1 MENFI
6 ISSAPVS
13 PNLEFQIE
21 EYQHRLQRTQAEME
35 KNGLSLMLIHKPENI
50 LYLSGFYTSTGFFSY
65 HALAV
70 PSHGDP
76 VMVVRDLEIPTAD
89 TLSWVR
95 TYSTYAD
102 AVDPVPVWMAAAA
115 RAVKAMGYE
124 NSRVG
129 IDEHSWF
136 LTVERYKELQK
147 LLPHTTFVAE
157 PHIVDM
163 LRVIKSPKEI
173 EYMREGGRMV
183 EAGMRA
189 GLAKVFPGTAENELA
204 AAVFEA
210 EVKAG
215 SMIPIIGIITS
226 GKNDQLH
233 GAYGDKVLKSGD
245 IAYFELV
252 ATSHK
257 YDVKMMRSATV
268 GKPTSEQRYAADLI
282 LSTQDNAIAMM
293 NPGTPASV
301 IDTACREP
309 ILAAGLRDTY
319 TNRVGYSI
327 GLNYRPSAGEF
338 IREFVPGVEW
348 ALQPGM
354 VFHMLMMAAG
364 HGFSESVLITE
375 NGPERLTKLERSLF
389 YNE

>member
-1 MENFI
+1 MENLI
-6 ISSAPVS
+6 SSSAPL
-13 PNLEFQIE
+13 NKNMEFTME
-21 EYQHRLQRTQAEME
+21 EFRYRLRRTQEEME
-35 KNGLSLMLIHKPENI
+35 KSNISLLLIHKPENI

-76 VMVVRDLEIPTAD
+76 VMIVRDLEIPTAD
-89 TLSWVR
+89 TLSWIR
-95 TYSTYAD
+95 TYSVYAD
-102 AVDPVPVWMAAAA
+102 AVDPVPVWMDAAA
-115 RAVKAMGYE
+115 RAIRAMGYE
-124 NSRVG
+124 NSTIGV
-129 IDEHSWF
+129 DEHSWF
-136 LTVERYKELQK
+136 LTVERYKELRK
-147 LLPHTTFVAE
+147 LLPHTSFVAE
-157 PHIVDM
+157 PHIVDT
-163 LRVIKSPKEI
+163 LRIIKSPQEI
-173 EYMREGGRMV
+173 EYMRDGARMV
-183 EAGMRA
+183 EAGMKA
-189 GLAKVFPGTAENELA
+189 GLAKVLPGTKENELA
-204 AAVFEA
+204 AAVF
-210 EVKAG
+210 KAQVELG
-215 SMIPIIGIITS
+215 SMIPVIGIITS
-226 GKNDQLH
+226 GKNDQPH
-233 GAYGDKVLKSGD
+233 GAYGNRVLQTGD

-268 GKPTSEQRYAADLI
+268 GKPTDEQQYAADVI
-282 LSTQDNAIAMM
+282 LRTQDKAISMM

-301 IDTACREP
+301 IDKACREP
-309 ILAAGLRDTY
+309 ILAAGLRSTY

-348 ALQPGM
+348 TLQPGM

-375 NGPERLTKLERSLF
+375 NGPERLTKLDRTLY